1 MDKSNKRFFRKS
13 NRFFHKAK
21 QGFGKS
27 KRGFRRRFTPIR
39 PGDQI
44 DYRNMGLIA
53 QFISYHGKILSRR
66 MTKLTLKQ
74 QRLMAVSVKQARVL
88 SLLPFL
94 ANEKLIKKLKSI
106 IGNKYARKTR
116 KKYPP
121 GGEKKY
127 PPRGKKKNALK
138 VENQYPTGGKKK
150 YLPGREKK
158 NALKVENQYPPGGEK
173 KNTPRTGN
181 K

>member
-116 KKYPP
+116 KKYT
-121 GGEKKY
+121 
-127 PPRGKKKNALK
+127 PRGKNKNA
-138 VENQYPTGGKKK
+138 P
-150 YLPGREKK
+150 
-158 NALKVENQYPPGGEK
+158 KVENQYPPGGEN
-173 KNTPRTGN
+173 KNTPRTVN

>member
-13 NRFFHKAK
+13 KRFFHKTK

-44 DYRNMGLIA
+44 DYRNMSLIG
-53 QFISYHGKILSRR
+53 QFISYQGKILSRR

-88 SLLPFL
+88 SSLPFL
-94 ANEKLIKKLKSI
+94 YNEKVLKKIKSI
-106 IGNKYARKTR
+106 IRNKYARKTR
-116 KKYPP
+116 KKYTP

-127 PPRGKKKNALK
+127 
-138 VENQYPTGGKKK
+138 
-150 YLPGREKK
+150 LPSGEKK
-158 NALKVENQYPPGGEK
+158 NTRRGEKKYPPGGEK
-173 KNTPRTGN
+173 KNPLRSEN